1 MENAIS
7 DRKNSGRRQS
17 VALLSVASNTL
28 LIALKVVVGLAIG
41 SVSVISEAIH
51 SGVDLLA
58 AVIAWL
64 AVRTADQPPDE
75 AHPYGHG
82 KFENVSGAVEA
93 LLIFVAAGWII
104 YESVEKL
111 LHPTPLEGVTWG
123 VAVMAV
129 SAAVNLFVSSR
140 LFKVGRE
147 TQSIALLADAWH
159 LRTDIYTSVGVM
171 VGLALI
177 YLGERFWPGTPLY
190 WLDPLTAIAVAL
202 LIVHAAYSLTMQSA
216 RDLVDSSLPPEEERW
231 IRETIVQFA
240 SRGVKGCHRLRTRK
254 SGADRFVEFHMLVDP
269 DMSVQHSHDLAEE
282 LSSAIERHFVH
293 TNVLVHVEPCDGS
306 CPDHCLEGCLVPEQ
320 ERRDKKENRER

>member
-1 MENAIS
+1 ML
-7 DRKNSGRRQS
+7 GRRQR
-17 VALLSVASNTL
+17 VALLSVVSNTL
-28 LIALKVVVGLAIG
+28 LIAMKVVAGLTIG
-41 SVSVISEAIH
+41 SVSVLSEAIH

-58 AVIAWL
+58 SLIAWF
-64 AVRTADQPPDE
+64 AVRTADQPPDQS
-75 AHPYGHG
+75 HPYGYG
-82 KFENVSGAVEA
+82 KFENVSGTVEA

-104 YESVEKL
+104 YESVQKL
-111 LHPTPLEGVTWG
+111 LHPTPLQGITWG
-123 VAVMAV
+123 VGVMAI

-177 YLGERFWPGTPLY
+177 QVGKMLWPGTPLY

-202 LIVHAAYSLTMQSA
+202 LIIRAAYSLTMQSA
-216 RDLVDSSLPPEEERW
+216 RDLVDSSLPSEEERW
-231 IRETIVQFA
+231 IRAAIVRSA

-254 SGADRFVEFHMLVDP
+254 SGAVRFVEFHMLVDP
-269 DMSVQHSHDLAEE
+269 NMSVKDSHDLAED
-282 LSSAIERHFVH
+282 LSASIERRFVH

-306 CPDHCLEGCLVPEQ
+306 CPDYCLEGCLVSEQ
-320 ERRDKKENRER
+320 EREEKRGNRER